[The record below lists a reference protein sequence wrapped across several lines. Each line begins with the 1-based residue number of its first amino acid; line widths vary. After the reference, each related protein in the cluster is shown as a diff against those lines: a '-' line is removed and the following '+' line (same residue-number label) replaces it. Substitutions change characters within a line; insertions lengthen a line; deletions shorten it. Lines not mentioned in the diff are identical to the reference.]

1 MNKIK
6 LATTALTFG
15 SSIVLGYLALTAS
28 KSFWAVIES
37 GNLPT
42 FASMANTI
50 GLTFT
55 YAFGSGFLLMA
66 SLALFLKWGK

>member
-6 LATTALTFG
+6 TATTALTFG
-15 SSIVLGYLALTAS
+15 SSIVLAYLALTAS
-28 KSFWAVIES
+28 QTFWAIIES

-55 YAFGSGFLLMA
+55 YAFASGFMLMA
-66 SLALFLKWGK
+66 SLALFVKWGK

>member
-15 SSIVLGYLALTAS
+15 LSIVLGYLALTAS
-28 KSFWAVIES
+28 KSFWAIIES

-42 FASMANTI
+42 FANMANTI